1 MEKATTL
8 EQLREMRAS
17 MPNGKKDP
25 WLGCC
30 GAKRSL
36 INRALRKKELSEL
49 TAGELAAVKEW
60 VTYIKKTNSGVN
72 RLEQA
77 INKVVL

>member
-1 MEKATTL
+1 MKRLTAL

-30 GAKRSL
+30 GGKRTL
-36 INRALRKKELSEL
+36 INRALRKKSLNDL

-60 VTYIKKTNSGVN
+60 VSYAKKTRDGMY

-77 INKVVL
+77 INEVVL